1 MISSVFGKTKPINYI
16 ILLSILFIIYWTVNL
31 YLFEQTLSPT
41 DWLWKTLALG
51 FLMFTLFVVN
61 FVVKRNQITG
71 TSSYAILFFTLFI
84 AFFPEVLRDNN
95 AIFCGFFIS
104 LAFRRIV
111 SLRSLRNVKLKL
123 FDASLWIVTASIFYD
138 WALLF
143 IILVF
148 IAIYMYEP
156 KNFRNWLVP
165 LAAAITVVFI
175 LFTVLATLGDTAYLG
190 EHYNFNIDISPD
202 LLYSEPHGFKI
213 IGYVLLILITGLL
226 AFARIGKLGLG
237 RILSMRLVVIC
248 FVVGLVVTVLE
259 TTTSAF
265 PVFITFFP
273 GATLVTKYV
282 ETIKRIR
289 LREVFL
295 ILTIVIPLITWI
307 AQHVVN

>member
-16 ILLSILFIIYWTVNL
+16 ILLSILFIIYWAVNV
-31 YLFEQTLSPT
+31 YLFEEVLSPT
-41 DWLWKTLALG
+41 DWVWKTLALG
-51 FLMFTLFVVN
+51 FLMFTLFVLN
-61 FVVKRNQITG
+61 FVVKRNQITD
-71 TSSYAILFFTLFI
+71 SSTYAILFFTLFI
-84 AFFPEVLRDNN
+84 AFFPEVLLDTN
-95 AIFCGFFIS
+95 AIFCGFFVA
-104 LAFRRIV
+104 LAIRRIV
-111 SLRSLRNVKLKL
+111 SLRTLKNIKLKL
-123 FDASLWIVTASIFYD
+123 FDASLWIVAGSIFYD

-148 IAIYMYEP
+148 MAIYMYEP
-156 KNFRNWLVP
+156 KNFRNWLIP
-165 LAAAITVVFI
+165 FAACITVVSIFFTALAAFGNI
-175 LFTVLATLGDTAYLG
+175 NYLF
-190 EHYNFNIDISPD
+190 EHYTFNLDINTN
-202 LLYSEPHGFKI
+202 LLYTGPHGFKL
-213 IGYVLLILITGLL
+213 IGYVLLILITGLF

-248 FVVGLVVTVLE
+248 FIVGLVVTFLE
-259 TTTSAF
+259 TTTNAY

-295 ILTIVIPLITWI
+295 ILTILIPLITWV

>member
-16 ILLSILFIIYWTVNL
+16 ILLSILFLIYWAVNL
-31 YLFEQTLSPT
+31 YLFEESYSLS
-41 DWLWKTLALG
+41 DWIWKTVALG

-61 FVVKRNQITG
+61 FVVKRNQITA
-71 TSSYAILFFTLFI
+71 SSTYAILFFTLFI
-84 AFFPEVLRDNN
+84 AFFSEVLSDTN
-95 AIFCGFFIS
+95 AILSGFFIS
-104 LAFRRIV
+104 LAFRRVV

-143 IILVF
+143 IFLVF

-165 LAAAITVVFI
+165 LAASATVGLIFFAVLV
-175 LFTVLATLGDTAYLG
+175 LFDNTNYLFDHYSFTL
-190 EHYNFNIDISPD
+190 EVNFG
-202 LLYSEPHGFKI
+202 LFYSEPHGIKI
-213 IGYVLLILITGLL
+213 ITYVLMILVTGLL

-248 FVVGLVVTVLE
+248 FIVGLLVTLLE

-282 ETIKRIR
+282 ETIKRYR
-289 LREVFL
+289 LRELFL
-295 ILTIVIPLITWI
+295 ILCVVIPLITWI
-307 AQHVVN
+307 TQHMVN

>member
-31 YLFEQTLSPT
+31 YLYKQTLSPT
-41 DWLWKTLALG
+41 EWVLKTLALG

-71 TSSYAILFFTLFI
+71 SSTYAILFFTLFI
-84 AFFPEVLRDNN
+84 LFFPEVLRDTN
-95 AIFCGFFIS
+95 AIFCGFFIA

-111 SLRSLRNVKLKL
+111 SMRSLRNLKLKL
-123 FDASLWIVTASIFYD
+123 FDASLWIVTSSIFYD

-148 IAIYMYEP
+148 MAIYMYEP

-165 LAAAITVVFI
+165 IAAAITFVSI
-175 LFTVLATLGDTAYLG
+175 LLTALATFGNTSYLF
-190 EHYNFNIDISPD
+190 EHYTFNLNVNPG
-202 LLYSEPHGFKI
+202 LLFSEPHGFKI
-213 IGYVLLILITGLL
+213 IGYVLLVLVTGLL

-237 RILSMRLVVIC
+237 RILSMRLVVVC
-248 FVVGLVVTVLE
+248 FIVGLIVTILE
-259 TTTSAF
+259 TSTSAY
-265 PVFITFFP
+265 PIFITFFP

-282 ETIKRIR
+282 ETIKRMR
-289 LREVFL
+289 LKEVFL
-295 ILTIVIPLITWI
+295 IFTIVIPLITWV

>member
-16 ILLSILFIIYWTVNL
+16 ILLSILFVIYWAVNF
-31 YLFEQTLSPT
+31 YLFEQAFSLAN
-41 DWLWKTLALG
+41 WVWKTIALG

-61 FVVKRNQITG
+61 FVVKRNQITE
-71 TSSYAILFFTLFI
+71 SSTYAILFFTLFI
-84 AFFPEVLRDNN
+84 AFFPEVLRDTN

-138 WALLF
+138 WALVF
-143 IILVF
+143 MALVF

-156 KNFRNWLVP
+156 KNFRNWLIP
-165 LAAAITVVFI
+165 IAAATTVLSI
-175 LFTVLATLGDTAYLG
+175 LFAILSLSGNTTYLSD
-190 EHYNFNIDISPD
+190 HFSFTIDLKLD
-202 LLYSEPHGFKI
+202 LLYAEPHGIKI
-213 IGYVLLILITGLL
+213 IGYVLLVLVTGLL

-237 RILSMRLVVIC
+237 RILSMRLIVVC
-248 FVVGLVVTVLE
+248 FIVGLLVTMLE
-259 TTTSAF
+259 TSPSAF

-282 ETIKRIR
+282 ETIKRTR
-289 LREVFL
+289 LKEVFL
-295 ILTIVIPLITWI
+295 TFTVLIPLITWI